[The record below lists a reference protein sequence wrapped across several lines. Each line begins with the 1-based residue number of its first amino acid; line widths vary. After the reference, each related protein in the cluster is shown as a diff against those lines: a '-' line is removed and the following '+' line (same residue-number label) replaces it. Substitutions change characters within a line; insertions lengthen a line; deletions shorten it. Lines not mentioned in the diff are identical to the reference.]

1 VSRFVFRLAW
11 RETRG
16 AWRHFGYFFACITLG
31 VSALV
36 GVGSFAD
43 SLERT
48 VARSAK
54 SLMGGD
60 VEIRGTQ
67 PPPDAAAPMIAPI
80 IADVA
85 TTRVREL
92 VAMAQAAGPSQS
104 HIVELK
110 AVEPGYP
117 FYGALVTEPAR
128 PLDTLIG
135 GGRALVHDSLLSRLG
150 LRVGDRFRVGD
161 LELTIAGVILK
172 EPDRAVGV
180 FSLGPRVLIAGPDL
194 DRTGLIRPGSRV
206 RYAEGGGPD
215 PRCYRVDCDK
225 LARVL
230 PDFQPQ
236 WTVRAGMKQL
246 HEAFRRYRLTHD
258 QFVSDRFLRIKHILK
273 LQAEALTTV
282 HAAS

>member
-1 VSRFVFRLAW
+1 MSRFVFRLAW

-60 VEIRGTQ
+60 VEVRSTQ
-67 PPPDAAAPMIAPI
+67 PLPEDAASLLAPLSPEIE
-80 IADVA
+80 

-92 VAMAQAAGPSQS
+92 VAMAQTGPSQS

-117 FYGALVTEPAR
+117 FYGTLVTEPAR

-135 GGRALVHDSLLSRLG
+135 GGRALVHDSLLSSS
-150 LRVGDRFRVGD
+150 V
-161 LELTIAGVILK
+161 T
-172 EPDRAVGV
+172 
-180 FSLGPRVLIAGPDL
+180 
-194 DRTGLIRPGSRV
+194 
-206 RYAEGGGPD
+206 
-215 PRCYRVDCDK
+215 
-225 LARVL
+225 
-230 PDFQPQ
+230 
-236 WTVRAGMKQL
+236 
-246 HEAFRRYRLTHD
+246 
-258 QFVSDRFLRIKHILK
+258 
-273 LQAEALTTV
+273 
-282 HAAS
+282 ASAWATSS